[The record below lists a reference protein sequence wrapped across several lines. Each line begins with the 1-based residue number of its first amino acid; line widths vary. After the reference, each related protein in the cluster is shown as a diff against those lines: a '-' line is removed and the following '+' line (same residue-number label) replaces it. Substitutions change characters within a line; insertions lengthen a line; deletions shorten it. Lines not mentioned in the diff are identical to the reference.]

1 MCTFSSDGMDAT
13 ARIYKK
19 DLGVFDALDF
29 GFKLGPGTQV
39 EIGNAL
45 EFVFLGSHDG
55 GSGRERSLKLVWDVG
70 GAEQAA
76 DSQ

>member
-1 MCTFSSDGMDAT
+1 MCAFSSDGMDAS

-29 GFKLGPGTQV
+29 GFELGARTQV

-45 EFVFLGSHDG
+45 EFVFLSSHDG
-55 GSGRERSLKLVWDVG
+55 GRGCECLVKLVWDSG
-70 GAEQAA
+70 GAEKAA